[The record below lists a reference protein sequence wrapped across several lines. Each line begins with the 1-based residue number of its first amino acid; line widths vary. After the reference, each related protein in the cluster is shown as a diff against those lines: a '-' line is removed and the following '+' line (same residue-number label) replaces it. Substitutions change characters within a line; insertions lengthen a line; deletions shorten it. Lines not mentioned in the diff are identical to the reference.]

1 MRHGLTFKGVRD
13 TPTLNKEP
21 LLSNHL
27 VASGERKIG
36 ALNFQTM
43 DKKGIIL
50 YATQWAA
57 LQQMS
62 DSELGGAIRELCGY
76 AFNGVTPE
84 TPSVAFMFLKAQIDI
99 DEQKYLEKCE
109 KNRANISKRWN
120 TEDTNVYDRI
130 PTDTKRTNKDDKENK
145 KENDKENIEEK
156 NIQEKSEPSSAPIK
170 FIFKKAL
177 IERGCNDQIASDYM
191 AIRTRRKAPSTI
203 TAFQRIEREAD
214 KYIGAHPGAT
224 FEDVIRLMIEH
235 NWLGFEAEWV
245 RDSQPT
251 ADSEESEYIK
261 AMNAQIRRQ
270 REIDAELEAERER
283 RKREAANNNK

>member
-1 MRHGLTFKGVRD
+1 
-13 TPTLNKEP
+13 
-21 LLSNHL
+21 
-27 VASGERKIG
+27 
-36 ALNFQTM
+36 M

-62 DSELGGAIRELCGY
+62 DCELGGAIRELCGY

-109 KNRANISKRWN
+109 KNRANISKRW
-120 TEDTNVYDRI
+120 TAEDTTEYDRI
-130 PTDTKRTNKDDKENK
+130 RPNTKRTNKEDKENQ

-156 NIQEKSEPSSAPIK
+156 NIHEKSEQSSSPK

-177 IERGCNDQIASDYM
+177 IERGCSDQIASDYM
-191 AIRTRRKAPSTI
+191 ALRNRRKAPSTI
-203 TAFQRIEREAD
+203 TAFERIESEAK
-214 KYIGAHPGAT
+214 KYMATRPGST
-224 FEDVIRLMIEH
+224 FEDVVRLMIEH
-235 NWLGFEAEWV
+235 NWLGFEAAWV
-245 RDSQPT
+245 KDTTSSDP
-251 ADSEESEYIK
+251 EESEYIK

-270 REIDAELEAERER
+270 REIDAELEAERQR
-283 RKREAANNNK
+283 RREAANNNK

>member
-1 MRHGLTFKGVRD
+1 
-13 TPTLNKEP
+13 
-21 LLSNHL
+21 
-27 VASGERKIG
+27 
-36 ALNFQTM
+36 M

-62 DSELGGAIRELCGY
+62 DCELGGAIRELCGY

-120 TEDTNVYDRI
+120 AEDTTEYDRI
-130 PTDTKRTNKDDKENK
+130 RPNTKRTNKEDKENK

-156 NIQEKSEPSSAPIK
+156 NIQEKSEQSSSPK

-177 IERGCNDQIASDYM
+177 IERGCNDQIASDYI
-191 AIRTRRKAPSTI
+191 ALRNRRKAPSTI
-203 TAFQRIEREAD
+203 TAFERIEREAN
-214 KYIGAHPGAT
+214 KYMAARPGST
-224 FEDVIRLMIEH
+224 FEDVVRLMIEH
-235 NWLGFEAEWV
+235 NWLGFEATWV
-245 RDSQPT
+245 KDDVNAQP
-251 ADSEESEYIK
+251 EESEHTRLL
-261 AMNAQIRRQ
+261 NEQIRRQ
-270 REIDAELEAERER
+270 RELDAEIDAERQR
-283 RKREAANNNK
+283 RKRELEANNNK